1 MQNLHFQGWHIEVVR
16 CGNVPGIP
24 EGSTS
29 PVTPVNFIEFQGT
42 GTLKGVKGNKADF
55 GTVHFWAHVEDRNE
69 PGSRGMRDEAGKDR
83 IFMNVFTNPA
93 DPVGSSVMLVDVD
106 GDPATMDPLTITD
119 GNMQLHASSCSE
131 PVQVAGSAGMIAE
144 LGGEGATATAAF
156 LRSPAPNPVMSRTT
170 LRFGVP
176 RETNVSLRVFDA
188 AGRLVRDLHNGSMG
202 AGEYAST
209 WDLSANDGSRVSR
222 GVYFVR
228 LALGT
233 QVISRSVVVGR

>member
-1 MQNLHFQGWHIEVVR
+1 M
-16 CGNVPGIP
+16 
-24 EGSTS
+24 
-29 PVTPVNFIEFQGT
+29 
-42 GTLKGVKGNKADF
+42 
-55 GTVHFWAHVEDRNE
+55 
-69 PGSRGMRDEAGKDR
+69 
-83 IFMNVFTNPA
+83 FTNPA
-93 DPVGSSVMLVDVD
+93 DPVGSSVLLVDVD
-106 GDPATMDPLTITD
+106 GDPATMDPVTITD
-119 GNMQLHASSCSE
+119 GNMQIHASSCSE